1 MSLSSVWIL
10 IPLLLLLIALV
21 VTHQRAEPIQ
31 YRKYGLLAVLPAIWI
46 FTGLWGG
53 AFWADWT
60 NMPFVPNPAWVK
72 YVLTV
77 SVAAFLIC
85 GMGTILLFREARVFA
100 AIYVVINLY
109 FMAMMYFL
117 ATMAVTGV
125 WL

>member
-1 MSLSSVWIL
+1 
-10 IPLLLLLIALV
+10 
-21 VTHQRAEPIQ
+21 
-31 YRKYGLLAVLPAIWI
+31 
-46 FTGLWGG
+46 
-53 AFWADWT
+53 
-60 NMPFVPNPAWVK
+60 MPFVPNPAWVK